1 MNNQPI
7 CAEDLPR
14 LIRLQELCKTMNAI
28 EHLANVKQDKVVYAG
43 RIWRYADLV
52 YLGYEYY
59 VLAIPYGLKVDNFCK
74 WLAAEQAILQQFNL
88 AWPVATLTAA
98 KVEA

>member
-14 LIRLQELCKTMNAI
+14 LIRLQELCKNMNAI
-28 EHLANVKQDKVVYAG
+28 EHLANAKQDKVVYAG

-59 VLAIPYGLKVDNFCK
+59 VLAIPYGLKIDNFSQ
-74 WLAAEQAILQQFNL
+74 WLAAEQAILKQFNL
-88 AWPVATLTAA
+88 PWPVTTLNAATDNA
-98 KVEA
+98 

>member
-1 MNNQPI
+1 MTNQSI
-7 CAEDLPR
+7 RAEDLPR
-14 LIRLQELCKTMNAI
+14 LTRLQALCKTMNAI
-28 EHLANVKQDKVVYAG
+28 EHLANAKQDKVVYAG

-59 VLAIPYGLKVDNFCK
+59 VLAIPYGLKVDNFCQ

-98 KVEA
+98 TVEA

>member
-1 MNNQPI
+1 MNKQPI

-14 LIRLQELCKTMNAI
+14 LIRLQALCKTMNAI
-28 EHLANVKQDKVVYAG
+28 EHLANSKQDKVVYAG
-43 RIWRYADLV
+43 RIWRYGDLV

-74 WLAAEQAILQQFNL
+74 WLAAEQAILKQFNL

-98 KVEA
+98 TVEA